1 MNPQPPTEPTAAPRR
16 TGLVIAGAAVA
27 LMAGLLIAWLLVRG
41 GQEPASPPPA
51 SQAGLVI
58 ESGPEDGKLDPA
70 KPLRCFV
77 EGQFVG
83 ELSLSE
89 CAQRNGV
96 ATDALDVGIDET
108 GALAAADQAG
118 MVLTPLPPVDDAAG
132 VDPDASAFEE
142 PAVEP
147 VGPVAACWRH
157 TGGQWRRLTET
168 SLEACVQTLFA
179 GRCERPGRAAY
190 GRWGPQTLR
199 LVTGRVEISSDNQ
212 SFRTLV
218 EQGSGCSIPPA
229 G

>member
-1 MNPQPPTEPTAAPRR
+1 MDAQPPTEPTAAPRR

-27 LMAGLLIAWLLVRG
+27 LLAGVLIAWLLMRG

-58 ESGPEDGKLDPA
+58 ESGPDDGKLDPA

-118 MVLTPLPPVDDAAG
+118 MVLTPLPPTDDAAG
-132 VDPDASAFEE
+132 EDPDASAFDE
-142 PAVEP
+142 PAAELT
-147 VGPVAACWRH
+147 GPAAVCWRH
-157 TGGQWRRLTET
+157 TGGQWRRLSET